1 MSARTE
7 ELHQPV
13 DFSAAQALALEQY
26 RAPEM
31 TATFH
36 AGKTREWMPRAVQG
50 PLHDTARLFLNEAV
64 QVPEFT
70 VGAISG
76 ESPLTDQEL
85 QEKHVEALRQRN
97 EKIASFYRQL
107 DKDFVEAMRKTEG
120 EGVAIEDLSQP
131 ERDYAVV
138 VLRLG
143 SVEGTEKDDA
153 LREAAI
159 NQAQLVQKREW
170 APVTTRAQ
178 EWLRRHGLYSQA
190 ESLRPGSTRGRLQAV
205 EAVVAKRMGYQG
217 LREMVAA
224 PAKRPES
231 VFERYVNSAST
242 AGAEAPAPS
251 A

>member
-13 DFSAAQALALEQY
+13 DFSAAQALAPEQY
-26 RAPEM
+26 KVPEM

-36 AGKTREWMPRAVQG
+36 AGKVREWMPGAVQG
-50 PLHDTARLFLNEAV
+50 PLHNTARLFLNEAV

-85 QEKHVEALRQRN
+85 REKHVDALRQRN
-97 EKIASFYRQL
+97 EKIANFYRQL
-107 DKDFVEAMRKTEG
+107 DRDFVEAMRKTEG

-170 APVTTRAQ
+170 APVTTGAQ

-190 ESLRPGSTRGRLQAV
+190 ESLRPGSTRGRLQNI
-205 EAVVAKRMGYQG
+205 EAVIARRMGYQD
-217 LREMVAA
+217 LREMVEA
-224 PAKRPES
+224 PAEQPES
-231 VFERYVNSAST
+231 VFEKYVRGTVPEVPLATT
-242 AGAEAPAPS
+242 ADV
-251 A
+251 

>member
-13 DFSAAQALALEQY
+13 DFSAAQALAPEQY
-26 RAPEM
+26 KAPEM

-36 AGKTREWMPRAVQG
+36 AGKIREWIPGTVQG
-50 PLHDTARLFLNEAV
+50 PLHETAGLFLNEAV

-85 QEKHVEALRQRN
+85 RGKHVEALKQRN
-97 EKIASFYRQL
+97 EKIVNFYRQL
-107 DKDFVEAMRKTEG
+107 NKDFVDAMRKTEG
-120 EGVAIEDLSQP
+120 EGVAIEDLSQA
-131 ERDYAVV
+131 ERDYGVV

-153 LREAAI
+153 LRETAI

-170 APVTTRAQ
+170 APLTTGAQ
-178 EWLRRHGLYSQA
+178 EWLRRHGLYKQA
-190 ESLRPGSTRGRLQAV
+190 ELLRPGSTRRRVQTI
-205 EAVVAKRMGYQG
+205 EAVVARRMGYQD
-217 LREMVAA
+217 LREMVEA
-224 PAKRPES
+224 PAGEAPS
-231 VFERYVNSAST
+231 VFERYVG
-242 AGAEAPAPS
+242 GAAPEAPSPVLS
-251 A
+251 